1 MTYMT
6 LKVYNVMARKKQ
18 EFQPLT
24 SGIVKMYACGITVS
38 ADAHIGHAYQSV
50 AFDVITRYLRYRGY
64 DVRYVRNYTDVDDK
78 IIANANAAGVDPIEF
93 AEQNIVKT
101 DAEMLALGNAI
112 PTIMAR
118 ATHCINDIINFVKKL
133 IDSGHA
139 YVTEFGDVYFKLNSF
154 TEYGKLS
161 HIQTN
166 KNEAGV
172 RKSVEPGKLND
183 GDFALWKAAKPG
195 EVSWESPWGSGR
207 PGWHIEC
214 SAMNL
219 KYLGEQID
227 IHGGGRDLVFPHHEN
242 EIAQTEALTGKQFAK
257 YWIHCGLVK
266 VNGQKMSKSLGNGIL
281 LQDVL
286 AKYDSDVIRFALL
299 RNTYSA
305 DIDITDSFFPEAKRH
320 VYKMYSIISDVKKR
334 VFNDADTDQTDRVIE
349 KITSEFEAAM
359 DDNFNTSGVTAS
371 LFSWFNFIASEMS
384 KKTTAYDLHRI
395 VKKIISLMSVL
406 NILQNDSDKY
416 VNSIKQS
423 VLTTNNMSAS
433 DIITAIEARNE
444 AKLNKDWATADL
456 IRDNLRKK
464 GIILKDTVAGTVWDV
479 EL

>member
-1 MTYMT
+1 MT
-6 LKVYNVMARKKQ
+6 LKVYNVMTRQKQ
-18 EFQPLT
+18 EFKPLT
-24 SGIVKMYACGITVS
+24 PGVVKMYACGITVS

-78 IIANANAAGVDPIEF
+78 IIANANAIGADPIEF
-93 AEQNIVKT
+93 AEKNIVKT
-101 DAEMLALGNAI
+101 DAEMLALGNEN

-118 ATHCINDIINFVKKL
+118 ATHCIDDIIAFVQKL
-133 IDSGHA
+133 VDSGYA
-139 YVTEFGDVYFKLNSF
+139 YASEFGDVYFKLDSF
-154 TEYGKLS
+154 AEYGKLS

-166 KNEAGV
+166 KNETGV

-183 GDFALWKAAKPG
+183 GDFALWKSAKPG
-195 EVSWESPWGSGR
+195 EISWDSPWGAGR

-242 EIAQTEALTGKQFAK
+242 EIAQTESLTGKTFAQ

-286 AKYDSDVIRFALL
+286 AKYDAEVIRFALL
-299 RNTYSA
+299 RNTYST
-305 DIDITDSFFPEAKRH
+305 DIDITDNFFPDAKRH
-320 VYKMYSIISDVKKR
+320 IYKMYSVIADVQKR
-334 VFNDADTDQTDRVIE
+334 TFDGADASQTALMIE
-349 KITSEFEAAM
+349 KIQLEFETAM

-371 LFSWFNFIASEMS
+371 LFSWFNFITAEMA
-384 KKTTAYDLHRI
+384 KKTTVYDLNQI
-395 VKKIISLMSVL
+395 VAKIVELMSVL
-406 NILQNDSDKY
+406 NVLQHDPVQYTDR
-416 VNSIKQS
+416 VKQS
-423 VLTTNNMSAS
+423 VLADNNVSVDEIVA
-433 DIITAIEARNE
+433 AIEARST
-444 AKLNKDWATADL
+444 AKANKDWTTADA
-456 IRDNLRKK
+456 IRDDLATR
-464 GIILKDTVAGTVWDV
+464 GIVLKDSPAGTVWDV